1 MESPVDTEGA
11 IGAPAS
17 RNAASRQGKTDNNN
31 NDNRKSKI
39 KTKAPARTRS
49 EKGSPSTCDAI
60 DWPADLVEIECDGTI
75 AGRGRDRLVLPSTDD
90 HRERATGR
98 DQPPATPIVVSV
110 CVFARAATDGEVP
123 KVGGVSQNRGKESRT
138 K

>member
-1 MESPVDTEGA
+1 MIIE
-11 IGAPAS
+11 
-17 RNAASRQGKTDNNN
+17 NQ
-31 NDNRKSKI
+31 KSKQRPPPVHDPR
-39 KTKAPARTRS
+39 KEAPPLVTQSIGR
-49 EKGSPSTCDAI
+49 
-60 DWPADLVEIECDGTI
+60 DLVEIECDGTI